1 MAVDTSK
8 YQVGGWYEGRQWNGQ
23 TLGAPGV
30 INMPGVPGSGQ
41 PVSNE
46 VIAQTNPANVAYI
59 QQQQQQMAGAQ
70 PGGAAQPGMAGAGA
84 GMALGNPQPTIDVQG
99 VYNSAFNT
107 PEITSAQSEIDVK
120 QKAYD
125 DAQAIINDNPFYSEA
140 TRVGKSQQLT
150 QQFNSEMSRLQ
161 DKAARLKADAEIK
174 VNLALKQYDINNQ
187 AYKDQLSLFNSM
199 LSAGGLT
206 NASGSELA
214 SYAVATGIPVSM
226 LEGIIAKQKKDEIK
240 PQLITD
246 NNGNVTIIDAMT
258 GTVINKVPGIGGA
271 KTGTTTENKQFYADS
286 AKQDARSGVTF
297 QQMFQIYQGYLA
309 PNEIYAIYNANSK
322 FGPAKENEAT
332 LKQYGVNPNI
342 NQNDAISSW
351 LSGIGS
357 GGQ

>member
-1 MAVDTSK
+1 MPVNTSQ
-8 YQVGGWYEGRQWNGQ
+8 YEIGGWYNGQQWNGQ

-46 VIAQTNPANVAYI
+46 VIAQTNPNNVAYI
-59 QQQQQQMAGAQ
+59 QQQQQQMAGVQ
-70 PGGAAQPGMAGAGA
+70 PGGAAQPGVAGAGA
-84 GMALGNPQPTIDVQG
+84 GMTLGNPQPTIDVQG

-107 PEITSAQSEIDVK
+107 PEITSAQAEIDVK

-140 TRVGKSQQLT
+140 TRVGKAQKLT
-150 QQFNSEMSRLQ
+150 QQFNAEMTRLQ
-161 DKAARLKADAEIK
+161 DKQARLKADAEIK

-206 NASGSELA
+206 NASGAELA

-226 LEGIIAKQKKDEIK
+226 LEGIIAKQKKEEIS

-246 NNGNVTIIDAMT
+246 DNGNVTIVDALT
-258 GTVINKVPGIGGA
+258 GNIINTVPGIGGK
-271 KTGTTTENKQFYADS
+271 KTGTTTSDSKAIRQQFETASVSKNFDDLVNMFANTMTLEEIYTAYANTE
-286 AKQDARSGVTF
+286 KGRTYGP
-297 QQMFQIYQGYLA
+297 
-309 PNEIYAIYNANSK
+309 PNEKATEIQLLYKVAR
-322 FGPAKENEAT
+322 GEMTPEEAR
-332 LKQYGVNPNI
+332 LQLFLG
-342 NQNDAISSW
+342 
-351 LSGIGS
+351 GS
-357 GGQ
+357 